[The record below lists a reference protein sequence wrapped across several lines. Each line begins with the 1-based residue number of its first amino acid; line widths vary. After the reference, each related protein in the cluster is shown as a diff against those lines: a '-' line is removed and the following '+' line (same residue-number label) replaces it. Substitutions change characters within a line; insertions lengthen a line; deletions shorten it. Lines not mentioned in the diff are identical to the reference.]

1 MDGKGYY
8 LLLQVPEK
16 ASYFEI
22 KKAYRKLAKKYHPD
36 KNLSGKSDEKI
47 KLINEAFEVL
57 SDKEK
62 RRKYD
67 SGSYEDNIVD
77 DQETAFNDDNSS
89 VFTTRSVPKRKL
101 NMDAE
106 SIITNDYSID
116 INRSRYHISI
126 EPGLCLA
133 FGGCETVAPKVFT
146 VDKIK
151 RINPKASIKSESG
164 DTIDNILTAAQAC
177 PTKAIKII
185 DRYTGYQI
193 YP

>member
-1 MDGKGYY
+1 MDAKGYY
-8 LLLQVPEK
+8 ILFQVPEK
-16 ASYFEI
+16 ASYWEI

-62 RRKYD
+62 RRMYD
-67 SGSYEDNIVD
+67 SESYEDSIIE
-77 DQETAFNDDNSS
+77 DQETAINHENSS
-89 VFTTRSVPKRKL
+89 VFTTRSVPKAKL
-101 NMDAE
+101 NTDGKG
-106 SIITNDYSID
+106 IITNDFSID

-126 EPGLCLA
+126 EPALCLA

-164 DTIDNILTAAQAC
+164 ETIDKILTAAQAC